1 MLMTTLARWIVAV
14 ALWLAYGVMVGLVLA
29 VAHPK
34 TATMIFAGTGSL
46 AYAALIAFLF
56 KLK

>member
-1 MLMTTLARWIVAV
+1 MTTLGKWCFAV
-14 ALWLAYGVMVGLVLA
+14 ALWLAYGIMVGLVLA

-34 TATMIFAGTGSL
+34 TATMIFAATGSI